1 MESRMESFIKGVLC
15 LLIILLIW
23 DNQGWFVY
31 YLITCL
37 SVDNMAHYGCFNV
50 SWIFLTCGAVEYLWS
65 R

>member
-1 MESRMESFIKGVLC
+1 MDSFIKSVLC

-37 SVDNMAHYGCFNV
+37 SVDNMVHYGCFIDIPDV
-50 SWIFLTCGAVEYLWS
+50 WS
-65 R
+65 SGISMVKVKG